1 MIIARIPEGVRPILK
16 QLKEKFRLKKEN
28 APYFFLA
35 PAVILFAIF
44 TIYPFI
50 RTFVLSLQVRDGGAY
65 NWTGLRNYIKL
76 FKDPVFLKALRNT
89 FFFLLVQVPI
99 MTSLAMLIALG
110 LDSALIK
117 FKSLFRVS
125 YITPAVTGLVAYSIV
140 FSLLLNKDFGLVNYL
155 LSKVGVESIPWLTK
169 PIWARISIIMAI
181 TWRWTGYNTVIMLS
195 GLQGI
200 PNTLYEAAEIDGG
213 NRLQKFMYITL
224 PQMKPIILFSLVLST
239 IGTLRLFSEPYILT
253 EGGPSNSTLTIAQ
266 YLYRTGFRYFKFGYA
281 SAVSYVL
288 IILTAIFS
296 YFQLKIGGEE
306 GGGI

>member
-1 MIIARIPEGVRPILK
+1 MITILQ

-44 TIYPFI
+44 TIYPFV
-50 RTFVLSLQVRDGGAY
+50 RTLFLSLQVRDGGIY
-65 NWTGLRNYIKL
+65 NWVGLQNYIKL
-76 FKDPVFLKALRNT
+76 IKDPVFLKSLRNT

-99 MTSLAMLIALG
+99 MTSLAMLVALG

-155 LSKVGVESIPWLTK
+155 LSKVGIESIPWLTE
-169 PIWARISIIMAI
+169 PMWARISIIMAI

-200 PNTLYEAAEIDGG
+200 PNTLYEAAEIDGAG
-213 NRLQKFMYITL
+213 RLQKFFYITL
-224 PQMKPIILFSLVLST
+224 PQMKPIILFSVVLST